1 MFLNNILDRLFKEKS
16 VNQTKQKLKIKNVKK
31 SILIL
36 LLVFTHLL
44 SACSVFSKSKK
55 EETKSDRKNLESGL
69 ELNVGETES
78 TRSENMNEL
87 NDESS
92 ILRIYWQ
99 ARDDYNPLNTFD
111 YSGKA
116 AFQLMHRSIFKI
128 NKANVLSMD
137 LARSAS
143 FIADKNLYRIE
154 LNPGMT
160 FSDGTLLTAKDCAAS
175 ILQYKANL
183 LKFFKQEN
191 PEMESEQLENPQ
203 METDINML
211 EIMQKYPDLLPINN
225 DVLTQHDEDLVS
237 VKTLS
242 DELKLLSLINEVK
255 AIDDQ
260 NLEISLRDFDDK
272 PLENDPENV
281 DANDQTSDDFEIFDD
296 NEENIDIIDN
306 TDKKDDGTLETSGN
320 NEIVDNSDDI
330 ENTKD
335 SKKRIYYEKDP
346 GLLFALTMPIIHEDL
361 ITDTSLPIITSGNY
375 MVEKKEQ
382 GNVLLIAT
390 DSDFTL
396 QKIQLTAFPDI
407 KSAMTA
413 FVDNKLDLI
422 YLTESNYN
430 IFYKQNN
437 TNILSFPGQSF
448 YYLSFGNGEMIN
460 VPEIK
465 KTLINIWEVRDDL
478 TSSLTGDQSNNHL
491 PLQYNDQAISTFN
504 LFEQQSDSLDIKAI
518 HEFEKGD
525 ISLKVLVPDSTL
537 ERDWVFALKEK
548 MLDTNIE
555 LEFEYVE
562 PDSFQKWLEQG
573 DYDLALNK
581 IDLSYPMSIFDTFE
595 RIKPSVM
602 ETLTEDEAESIQE
615 ISDYFYSVDRKI
627 DMKILNEKNK
637 IYRDLINQKF
647 SELDI
652 LGMGFAPVGI
662 FLAKTIEGSSESHL
676 AEPYLGLEDL
686 WVWQ

>member
-1 MFLNNILDRLFKEKS
+1 
-16 VNQTKQKLKIKNVKK
+16 
-31 SILIL
+31 
-36 LLVFTHLL
+36 
-44 SACSVFSKSKK
+44 
-55 EETKSDRKNLESGL
+55 
-69 ELNVGETES
+69 
-78 TRSENMNEL
+78 
-87 NDESS
+87 
-92 ILRIYWQ
+92 
-99 ARDDYNPLNTFD
+99 
-111 YSGKA
+111 
-116 AFQLMHRSIFKI
+116 
-128 NKANVLSMD
+128 
-137 LARSAS
+137 
-143 FIADKNLYRIE
+143 
-154 LNPGMT
+154 
-160 FSDGTLLTAKDCAAS
+160 
-175 ILQYKANL
+175 
-183 LKFFKQEN
+183 
-191 PEMESEQLENPQ
+191 
-203 METDINML
+203 
-211 EIMQKYPDLLPINN
+211 
-225 DVLTQHDEDLVS
+225 
-237 VKTLS
+237 
-242 DELKLLSLINEVK
+242 
-255 AIDDQ
+255 
-260 NLEISLRDFDDK
+260 
-272 PLENDPENV
+272 
-281 DANDQTSDDFEIFDD
+281 
-296 NEENIDIIDN
+296 
-306 TDKKDDGTLETSGN
+306 
-320 NEIVDNSDDI
+320 
-330 ENTKD
+330 
-335 SKKRIYYEKDP
+335 
-346 GLLFALTMPIIHEDL
+346 
-361 ITDTSLPIITSGNY
+361 
-375 MVEKKEQ
+375 
-382 GNVLLIAT
+382 
-390 DSDFTL
+390 
-396 QKIQLTAFPDI
+396 
-407 KSAMTA
+407 MTA